1 MLFMLLF
8 FLVSRYGMRRGTIR
22 RETAPAHGIVMAVLG
37 AGLVLRLVIAW
48 NVYGY
53 DADVNT
59 FKAWAD
65 HAASAGLMRFYTT
78 DMFVDYPPGYIYVL
92 YIIGVI
98 RSALHIS
105 WDSSWAL
112 LLLKSPAML
121 TDLLTSY
128 LIFRW
133 GSRHAGGAAALGA
146 AVLYLLNPAI
156 IVNSAGWGQ
165 VDSFF
170 MLWMLLFIEA
180 VLGGRLRQASA
191 YYAVA
196 LLIKPQALLFA
207 PLLLLVFI
215 RRGSWKSFLASFASG
230 LAVFSLLAAPFL
242 LLKGPLWIFSLYF
255 GTLSSYPYAS
265 LNAYNIMT
273 LLGGNFAPIT
283 DQALFLTFQ
292 SWSVILMACVL
303 LYTVYLYLKS
313 SKDEKQLAII
323 AGILMTG
330 TFVVLTK
337 MHERYL
343 YYALL
348 FILLGFLHLRD
359 RRLLYCFL
367 GLSLTHFINV
377 DQVLLGSLEQ
387 LYHIPPDDAVLT
399 VVSLANVMLFLYL
412 CRWAWQTIV
421 LRQMS
426 SMASLQEDEAAR
438 SDDVE
443 ARIQTGAAAESE
455 SASAVGWRLPEP
467 KPLNWGRKDTLLLGG
482 LVLVYSVLALYHLG
496 SAKAPETGWLASREG
511 EQVLLDLGES
521 KPIERI
527 NSFSGVGDG
536 SFTYEISADGQTWSR
551 PIHVSND
558 IVKVFMWQVVSVHE
572 TGRYVKL
579 TVERPSFTLNELAV
593 YASGSEIP
601 VPVLSI
607 KGENMDPP
615 TKADTV
621 GRLID
626 EPSQASYR
634 STYMNGTY
642 FDEIYHARTAYEH
655 LHHLEPYE
663 WTHPPLGKL
672 LISIGIMV
680 FGMNPFG
687 WRIVGTLFGIAMI
700 PLMYLLGKRMFGRSE
715 YAFVSSFLLTVDGLH
730 FVQTRIATID
740 VYGVFFILLMFY
752 FMYRYV
758 CTRMFAE
765 DWRKSLVLL
774 ALCGLFFGIGA
785 ASKWIVLYA
794 GSGLALIFFLW
805 LFWHYRV
812 YAAAGK
818 GLASMNSTDPGL
830 LAEWK
835 HIRNVFPRRTLVT
848 LAVCIV
854 FYILIPMVTY
864 VLSYI
869 PFMLVPGTGHGLAEV
884 WSYQKQMLD
893 YHSQLKGTHPFSS
906 SWWQWPVMSRP
917 VWYYGATELPPG
929 TISSI
934 VAIGNPLVWWGGFL
948 AILLFVFR
956 MIKSREATVIFIVI
970 AFFSQYIPW
979 MFVPRMT
986 FIYHYFGMVPFSI
999 LAVTY
1004 YYRQIK
1010 ESQQGKIGWMYG
1022 YLAAAALCFVLFYPI
1037 LSGLVIDRSYAEH
1050 VLKWFPQWQ
1059 FF

>member
-8 FLVSRYGMRRGTIR
+8 GLVYRYWIREGTIR
-22 RETAPAHGIVMAVLG
+22 QDSAMVGRISMAVLG
-37 AGLVLRLVIAW
+37 LGLVIRLVIAYS
-48 NVYGY
+48 VYGY
-53 DADVNT
+53 DVDINT

-65 HAASAGLMRFYTT
+65 HAASAGPMRFYTG

-92 YIIGVI
+92 YVIGI
-98 RSALHIS
+98 LRSALHLS
-105 WDSSWAL
+105 WDSPWVL
-112 LLLKSPAML
+112 VLLKSPAIAA
-121 TDLLTSY
+121 DLATSY

-133 GSRHAGGAAALGA
+133 GARHAGSFIALGA
-146 AVLYLLNPAI
+146 SVLYLLNPAI

-170 MLWMLLFIEA
+170 MLWMFLFIEA
-180 VLGGRLRQASA
+180 IMRGKLRQGSVL
-191 YYAVA
+191 YAVA

-207 PLLLLVFI
+207 PLLLLVFF
-215 RRGSWKSFLASFASG
+215 RRGSWKSFFVSFLSG
-230 LAVFSLLAAPFL
+230 LAVFSLLSAPFL
-242 LLKGPLWIFSLYF
+242 ILKGPLWIFSLYF
-255 GTLSSYPYAS
+255 GTLASYPYAS
-265 LNAYNIMT
+265 LNAYNLMS

-283 DQALFLTFQ
+283 DRALFLTYQ
-292 SWSVILMACVL
+292 SWSIVLMACVL
-303 LYTVYLYLKS
+303 LYAVYLYLKS
-313 SKDEKQLAII
+313 NKDETQLAVI

-330 TFVVLTK
+330 AFIVLTK

-343 YYALL
+343 FYALL
-348 FILLGFLHLRD
+348 LLLMGFVYLHD
-359 RRLLYCFL
+359 RRLLYSFV

-377 DQVLLGSLEQ
+377 DQVLLDSLHQ
-387 LYHIPPDDAVLT
+387 SYHIPADD
-399 VVSLANVMLFLYL
+399 VVITIISMVNVGLFLYL
-412 CRWAWQTIV
+412 CRWAWLTIV
-421 LRQMS
+421 RNQRFGLAEGLEEEDVRKS
-426 SMASLQEDEAAR
+426 SS
-438 SDDVE
+438 E
-443 ARIQTGAAAESE
+443 ARAQTSAAAET
-455 SASAVGWRLPEP
+455 GMHRTMLWQLPEH

-482 LVLVYSVLALYHLG
+482 LVLIYSILALYHLG
-496 SAKAPETGWLASREG
+496 SMKAPETGWQASKAG
-511 EQVLLDLGES
+511 EQVILDLGEN
-521 KPIERI
+521 KLIDRI

-536 SFTYEISADGQTWSR
+536 SFTYEISEDGEAWSA
-551 PIHVSND
+551 PIQVSND
-558 IVKVFMWQVVSVHE
+558 IVKVFMWQIVPINQ
-572 TGRYVKL
+572 TGRYIKL
-579 TVERPSFTLNELAV
+579 TVERPTFTLNELAV
-593 YASGSEIP
+593 YAAGSETP

-615 TKADTV
+615 SKADTV
-621 GRLID
+621 RQLVD
-626 EPSQASYR
+626 EPSQAAYR
-634 STYMNGTY
+634 STFMNGTY

-655 LHHLEPYE
+655 LHRIEPYE

-672 LISIGIMV
+672 LISMGIMV

-758 CTRMFAE
+758 STRMVEA

-805 LFWHYRV
+805 LFWHYRE

-818 GLASMNSTDPGL
+818 GLATALHSDDKQQ
-830 LAEWK
+830 ARWR
-835 HIRNVFPRRTLVT
+835 HIRDVFPKRTLIT
-848 LAVCIV
+848 LVVCIV
-854 FYILIPMVTY
+854 FYVLIPAAIY
-864 VLSYI
+864 VMSYI
-869 PFMLVPGTGHGLAEV
+869 PFMLVPGTGHGLGEV

-917 VWYYGATELPPG
+917 VWYYGASELPPG

-934 VAIGNPLVWWGGFL
+934 VAIGNPLVWWVGFL
-948 AILLFVFR
+948 SILMFIFK
-956 MIKSREATVIFIVI
+956 MIKSRNTTVIFIVI

-999 LAVTY
+999 LAITY

-1010 ESQQGKIGWMYG
+1010 ESEQGKIGWLYA
-1022 YLAAAALCFVLFYPI
+1022 YLAAAAICFLMFYPV
-1037 LSGLVIDRSYAEH
+1037 LSGLIVDRSYAEH